1 MGGLMGLGFAF
12 LRGKEDERF
21 LTIAIAEH
29 KLCRTVPKY
38 CKYLGAC
45 FQGRVTTS
53 LEPTCSLG

>member
-1 MGGLMGLGFAF
+1 MGFGFAF